1 MSTPLLA
8 TLLYH
13 EVCDHPAESGFVRPS
28 ALPYKHT
35 PRAFAQHLDAIAAA
49 GTTPELVS
57 EIGLASSGRHLL
69 LTFDDGGKSA
79 VSIADHL
86 SRRNWKG
93 HFFITTSR
101 IGTSGFLTHADIRYL
116 RACGHSVGSHSH
128 THPDIFRGLPR
139 SRMDEEW
146 RISGDVLEQTLGEPC
161 KAASVPG
168 GDISS
173 EVLESAAGSNLLYIF
188 TSEPRLTPARLGP
201 AWVFGRV
208 CIKNSTPVER
218 VGHLAVGRSWARERA
233 LRRVRVFLSR
243 ALAPVYRRYVSIRTL
258 EGKHAA

>member
-1 MSTPLLA
+1 MSAPLFA

-13 EVCDHPAESGFVRPS
+13 EVCDDPAESGFVRRS

-35 PRAFAQHLDAIAAA
+35 PRVFTQHLDAIAAA

-57 EIGLASSGRHLL
+57 EVEPASPGRRLL

-79 VSIADHL
+79 AFIADRL

-101 IGTSGFLTHADIRYL
+101 IGTAGFMTRGDIRYL
-116 RACGHSVGSHSH
+116 RACGHFVGSHSH
-128 THPDIFRGLPR
+128 THPDIFRALPR

-146 RISGDVLEQTLGEPC
+146 RISSDVLAQTLGEPC
-161 KAASVPG
+161 LGASIPG
-168 GDISS
+168 GDISA

-188 TSEPRLTPARLGP
+188 TSEPHLIPARLGS

-208 CIKNSTPVER
+208 SIKNSTPVER
-218 VGHLAVGRSWARERA
+218 VGRLAAGRSWARERA
-233 LRRVRVFLSR
+233 VRRVRVFLSR
-243 ALAPVYRRYVSIRTL
+243 ALAPAYRRYVSIRTL